1 MENIIVMYLSFEI
14 GVRGMSPH
22 SIKRT
27 YLGGISNYFIEIGV
41 RNHFDR
47 ARSSKLVKYVLR
59 GYIRIY
65 SQMHPASGMK
75 KVAFTIELTTHTR
88 AAMER
93 YGLFRGNPLK
103 KDAIMFALELGI
115 YFLLRKS
122 EYLPTSRTNKGRQ
135 WKFVKFIGR
144 DGKVI
149 PWAFVGVTPAVE
161 MILKVDKSKT
171 DQFGRG
177 RLVRHKEVEG
187 PNCIVKKIV
196 AWVVRC
202 RDELGAGPEDY
213 LFQVGDRVLV
223 KADEMATAM
232 KRTMD
237 SLGLD
242 GSKVTAH
249 SLRYGGATMLA
260 AAGLPQYVIAYFG
273 GWTAD
278 SKSLLSYMQLGAQAV
293 ANASRIMASGF
304 RKSRAETRSRVF
316 GMFM

>member
-1 MENIIVMYLSFEI
+1 
-14 GVRGMSPH
+14 
-22 SIKRT
+22 
-27 YLGGISNYFIEIGV
+27 
-41 RNHFDR
+41 
-47 ARSSKLVKYVLR
+47 
-59 GYIRIY
+59 
-65 SQMHPASGMK
+65 MK
-75 KVAFTIELTTHTR
+75 KT
-88 AAMER
+88 
-93 YGLFRGNPLK
+93 
-103 KDAIMFALELGI
+103 
-115 YFLLRKS
+115 
-122 EYLPTSRTNKGRQ
+122 
-135 WKFVKFIGR
+135 
-144 DGKVI
+144 
-149 PWAFVGVTPAVE
+149 
-161 MILKVDKSKT
+161 
-171 DQFGRG
+171 
-177 RLVRHKEVEG
+177 
-187 PNCIVKKIV
+187 V
-196 AWVVRC
+196 AWLVRC

-213 LFQVGDRVLV
+213 FFQVGDRVLV

-304 RKSRAETRSRVF
+304 RKSLAETRSRVF